1 MRFIGKVPGHVQNF
15 FLKIETPFNKIYV
28 MHCSYL
34 PFTFFFLILL
44 KTKKLLNAIFHA
56 IIKRACDPEQIKI
69 ALLHL

>member
-1 MRFIGKVPGHVQNF
+1 MSSLVKLLYNLHVQIF
-15 FLKIETPFNKIYV
+15 ILKIETPFNKIYV

-34 PFTFFFLILL
+34 PFTFLILL
-44 KTKKLLNAIFHA
+44 KTMKLLNAIFHA